1 MRIAAA
7 DIGTN
12 SCRLL
17 IAEVIEGRLV
27 SILKKITSTR
37 LGEGLLESGW
47 LHPKAIKRTVDCLL
61 NFRDIMHGYQ
71 VSAYRVVATSAVR
84 EAVNRE
90 DFLAVAEEETGLSIE
105 VIGGEEEASLAWE
118 GVVRSLNFSE
128 LPLVADL
135 GAGSTEFIYA
145 GQSPVIK
152 SVKVGA
158 VKATEGDWSREQI
171 RAALEEVL
179 ALAPRFRK
187 NPLVL
192 TGGTPTTLVAIK
204 KGLAEYDPDL
214 VHGQK
219 LTYQEVEDL
228 YQMLEGM
235 PLNLRRRLPGLQ
247 PERADIVVKG
257 VLIVLVIMDG
267 LGKDEIIVS
276 ESDLLEG
283 IIWRLAGAS
292 PGV

>member
-1 MRIAAA
+1 
-7 DIGTN
+7 
-12 SCRLL
+12 
-17 IAEVIEGRLV
+17 
-27 SILKKITSTR
+27 
-37 LGEGLLESGW
+37 
-47 LHPKAIKRTVDCLL
+47 
-61 NFRDIMHGYQ
+61 
-71 VSAYRVVATSAVR
+71 
-84 EAVNRE
+84 
-90 DFLAVAEEETGLSIE
+90 
-105 VIGGEEEASLAWE
+105 
-118 GVVRSLNFSE
+118 
-128 LPLVADL
+128 
-135 GAGSTEFIYA
+135 
-145 GQSPVIK
+145 
-152 SVKVGA
+152 
-158 VKATEGDWSREQI
+158 
-171 RAALEEVL
+171 
-179 ALAPRFRK
+179 
-187 NPLVL
+187 
-192 TGGTPTTLVAIK
+192 TPTTLVAIK